1 MLVRAALLLA
11 LLLPAS
17 ASAQAADRL
26 QPGDALRV
34 EVKNEPPLSG
44 QFTVTADGSVMLPL
58 LGLVRV
64 ADRPLPEVLAELRAA
79 YGGELPD
86 PEVLLTP
93 LVRVAVVGEVRAPGL
108 FLADPTHTLADV
120 LTMAGGPLPT
130 AHRRKLT
137 LIRDGVEREIEPG
150 AGSADLAQAPRSG
163 DRLYVPRRSWLSDN
177 LGILVGAAASVAA
190 AAVTSWIVR

>member
-1 MLVRAALLLA
+1 MMVRAALCLA
-11 LLLPAS
+11 LLLPSS
-17 ASAQAADRL
+17 AFAQTEIRL
-26 QPGDALRV
+26 HPGDALRV

-58 LGLVRV
+58 LGLIRV
-64 ADRPLPEVLAELRAA
+64 ADRPLPDVLAELRAA
-79 YGGELPD
+79 YGAELTE

-130 AHRRKLT
+130 AHRKKLT
-137 LIRDGVEREIEPG
+137 LMRDGQEHEIEPG
-150 AGSADLAQAPRSG
+150 AASADLARAARSG